1 MGLAINGTT
10 SHPDCLHCPWLAQPG
25 APRRSHSLQSYL
37 GISRQPSSSRRSHQC
52 SGACVHMMSNLFL
65 SLPND
70 TYYLL
75 RMVYT
80 IDIRINRWCFHHLLS
95 CFFLMITL
103 ANTVPFCSPSN
114 NKPIRCNF
122 VVRRFADAL
131 RVAVVPAAAA
141 LSVLY
146 CDPNSKK
153 RLTSDERSE
162 VRPPRRL

>member
-1 MGLAINGTT
+1 MQRACSRWGWPSTGRP
-10 SHPDCLHCPWLAQPG
+10 HPDCLHCPWLAQPG

-122 VVRRFADAL
+122 ASDVLLTLSASLSSLRRPHCPCYI
-131 RVAVVPAAAA
+131 VIQI
-141 LSVLY
+141 
-146 CDPNSKK
+146 
-153 RLTSDERSE
+153 
-162 VRPPRRL
+162 PRKG